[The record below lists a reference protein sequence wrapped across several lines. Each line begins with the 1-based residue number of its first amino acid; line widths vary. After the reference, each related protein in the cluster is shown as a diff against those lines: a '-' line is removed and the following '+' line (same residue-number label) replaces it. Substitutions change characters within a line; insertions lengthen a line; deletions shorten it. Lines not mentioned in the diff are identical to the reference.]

1 MSIADRLRVG
11 LFWLS
16 FLIVYVLVVAPLV
29 CMVRVLH
36 GIGVLSNSAAA
47 RDERS

>member
-1 MSIADRLRVG
+1 MIADGLRAG

-16 FLIVYVLVVAPLV
+16 FFVVYVLVVAPLV

-36 GIGVLSNSAAA
+36 AIGVLSNSAGA